1 MNIKKHLRAGVIH
14 GNNGITA
21 PRPNFSADD
30 GEPKNGAL
38 VESRALFIP
47 TSIHF

>member
-1 MNIKKHLRAGVIH
+1 MGTVESLLLG
-14 GNNGITA
+14 
-21 PRPNFSADD
+21 PPNSSADD
-30 GEPKNGAL
+30 AEPKNGAL